1 MNPPRLTIA
10 LALELARRRQGVTT
24 GELAEA
30 AGLTPRGA
38 QEALAA
44 LVADGFLTV
53 EVPPRKGQRRGN
65 WRNKYRIAK
74 GGTR

>member
-1 MNPPRLTIA
+1 MNSARRTTA
-10 LALELARRRQGVTT
+10 LALEFARRRRGITA

-30 AGLTPRGA
+30 ASLTPRGA
-38 QEALAA
+38 QGALAA

-53 EVPPRKGQRRGN
+53 EVPPRKGQPRGS
-65 WRNKYRIAK
+65 WRNIYRIAK